1 MYPLLCAGVCTC
13 AYPCVWQW
21 VYTWL
26 QACAH
31 WTATCLNVLKGTD
44 ECCKSNRVLYLKK
57 ERRRTTHIWDD
68 SVRFSPTPSQFTRAL
83 LISGWA
89 CSCVGRNHMG
99 EIKLSP
105 IWGYVLNSSL
115 QAWLSGKGGGRVRQG
130 WVWWCPQ
137 VLGRKQLPNNN
148 LNLYWLR
155 SKGSIRSVLR
165 QYRLEELDWLLLY
178 KRLSLTGRWIK
189 VNPSCKHS
197 LALLFPLK
205 LYSPSVGQTTCSQRM
220 RYHNVVMLQSQENSE
235 WQHAPCR
242 SMWQVAF

>member
-1 MYPLLCAGVCTC
+1 MFLLLGFSSLFRNSTACGQLSEAAARLAEIMHYDPKIDYFCNKHPPPPPPPRNNPIFSMYPLLCAGVCTC

-31 WTATCLNVLKGTD
+31 WTATCLNVLKGSD

-68 SVRFSPTPSQFTRAL
+68 SVRFSPTPSQLTRAL

-105 IWGYVLNSSL
+105 IWGYVLNSVCKL
-115 QAWLSGKGGGRVRQG
+115 GCRGREEGGWDKAGCGDVHR
-130 WVWWCPQ
+130 C
-137 VLGRKQLPNNN
+137 
-148 LNLYWLR
+148 
-155 SKGSIRSVLR
+155 
-165 QYRLEELDWLLLY
+165 
-178 KRLSLTGRWIK
+178 WI
-189 VNPSCKHS
+189 
-197 LALLFPLK
+197 
-205 LYSPSVGQTTCSQRM
+205 
-220 RYHNVVMLQSQENSE
+220 ENSFPIIILTFTDWE
-235 WQHAPCR
+235 AKAASDR
-242 SMWQVAF
+242 FYDSIV